1 MSKSFSN
8 AKDELGIDMT
18 RFYAWTDEEIL
29 LYQEIKERP
38 EVEIGEEIN
47 IDFVKKSK
55 WVGKHQIWIRQRF
68 NHRS

>member
-1 MSKSFSN
+1 MSKEFFKN

-18 RFYAWTDEEIL
+18 PDFMPESDEEIL

-55 WVGKHQIWIRQRF
+55 WVGKHQI
-68 NHRS
+68 